1 MKVNQKVVLPAS
13 MNQVQ
18 SPQTQRISMNL
29 QENKRRGAECI
40 DQYMST
46 EDSRRLTNRYIER
59 QRVYRPRQKHSGPFL
74 LPWVRFKKM
83 RSSLNLSSLYLEMRL
98 FFKRSWDRYQE
109 INRRVKAY
117 RLCVVDRL
125 STDRSN
131 ASYSDL
137 IRVSRVSRVC
147 EDDERGSLMFEDKG
161 RKEYAR

>member
-13 MNQVQ
+13 INQVQ

-46 EDSRRLTNRYIER
+46 EDSRRLTNRYFER
-59 QRVYRPRQKHSGPFL
+59 QRVYRPRQKHSEAFL

-109 INRRVKAY
+109 IKGRVKAY
-117 RLCVVDRL
+117 RLCVVDRF

-137 IRVSRVSRVC
+137 IRVS
-147 EDDERGSLMFEDKG
+147 DERKIKG
-161 RKEYAR
+161 RESDVRGQREERVRKVNR

>member
-109 INRRVKAY
+109 ILKRKSSKKFKMWAGIQGSSTGVYKAIHEERRSA
-117 RLCVVDRL
+117 
-125 STDRSN
+125 
-131 ASYSDL
+131 
-137 IRVSRVSRVC
+137 
-147 EDDERGSLMFEDKG
+147 E
-161 RKEYAR
+161 

>member
-18 SPQTQRISMNL
+18 SPQTQRISMSL

-98 FFKRSWDRYQE
+98 FFKRSWDRYQG
-109 INRRVKAY
+109 IKGRVKAY
-117 RLCVVDRL
+117 RLCVVDRFP
-125 STDRSN
+125 TDLN
-131 ASYSDL
+131 ASCSDL